1 MIQTAK
7 IKAILIFENKKEVDH
22 SKHRNKK
29 RGEKCYGV
37 NFKKT
42 YDRRKRHCSNGLCR
56 ISKCIEMKG
65 AVMLVKVDEMYN
77 ILKCMLA
84 TV

>member
-37 NFKKT
+37 NFKK
-42 YDRRKRHCSNGLCR
+42 D
-56 ISKCIEMKG
+56 I
-65 AVMLVKVDEMYN
+65 
-77 ILKCMLA
+77 
-84 TV
+84 